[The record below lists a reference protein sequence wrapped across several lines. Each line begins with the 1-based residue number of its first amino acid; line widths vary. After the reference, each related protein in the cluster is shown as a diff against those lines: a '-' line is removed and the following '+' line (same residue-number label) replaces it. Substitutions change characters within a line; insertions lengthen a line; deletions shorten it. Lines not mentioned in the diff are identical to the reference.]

1 MLCNG
6 EQRQVLLELELT
18 STARAYA
25 FAPLVS
31 GSSPTSGVPNGEDT
45 PAAYWRDR
53 FGDARTERE
62 AHELTELA
70 RVELRSIRRRAFPA
84 LSYDSADELVER
96 VIRDGEGVAPLQ
108 VSIALRCTST
118 FVRRAR
124 IARGREPEHG
134 RVVDVE
140 LEPRALLAAGLSY
153 RQVAVVLGVPRS
165 TLHERIAR
173 AA

>member
-1 MLCNG
+1 L
-6 EQRQVLLELELT
+6 
-18 STARAYA
+18 RASSCEA
-25 FAPLVS
+25 F
-31 GSSPTSGVPNGEDT
+31 
-45 PAAYWRDR
+45 
-53 FGDARTERE
+53 
-62 AHELTELA
+62 
-70 RVELRSIRRRAFPA
+70 
-84 LSYDSADELVER
+84 
-96 VIRDGEGVAPLQ
+96 DGEGVAPLQ